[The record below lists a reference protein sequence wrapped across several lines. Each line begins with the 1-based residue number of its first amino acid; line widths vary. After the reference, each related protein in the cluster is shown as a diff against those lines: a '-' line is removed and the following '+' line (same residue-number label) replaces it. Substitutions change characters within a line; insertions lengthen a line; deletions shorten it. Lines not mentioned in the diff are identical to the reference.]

1 MAYVDLRKL
10 GRVRPFLRAG
20 GGLARNS
27 LSFVT
32 YRFDAS
38 LQTLKLQTLKLQT
51 LSLPR
56 LRLKA
61 TPATLSIS
69 IATSLATLA
78 MYEATAARLLC
89 YYQRWQQAAAS
100 PSVEPR
106 RLFKPMG
113 SS

>member
-1 MAYVDLRKL
+1 VAYVDLRKL

-38 LQTLKLQTLKLQT
+38 LQTLMLQTLT
-51 LSLPR
+51 LPR

-69 IATSLATLA
+69 IATLA

-89 YYQRWQQAAAS
+89 YHQRWQQAAAS
-100 PSVEPR
+100 PSVELR